1 MVRLDCILTD
11 EQKGAIDLRQVDAAL
26 ESANHVAGFSLHPP
40 ETPEPIRRSQLTESV
55 SIQNALKTYFESQN
69 VPGEKMNELLQRARQ
84 LEEELWGRLQE

>member
-1 MVRLDCILTD
+1 LTD